1 MRRGRGG
8 AVAGGLLI
16 VGVLAGLAA
25 WLKTGPRLAHGNTH
39 GPGGSTDSD
48 IVRVVVAS
56 GLDST
61 AVYADGPAELVDL
74 GAPPGNRVLG
84 RAPRFRAWTLRDRE
98 GDVSASGPGLDR
110 PRRFDSLAVVPGDT
124 GTSVF
129 LEGRPYRGRAVLY
142 PVEGHG
148 LVVRSDV
155 PLEPYVAAVVSAE
168 LGPAGRGVEEAVK
181 ALAVAARTFALR
193 FSGRRDSLRADLLA
207 TGADQVYRGRLA
219 ERTRVTEW
227 TRSTAGELLLHDGQ
241 PVRAYYHAACGG
253 RTARPSD
260 LWERAGADY
269 LRSVPDTAPDGTAYC
284 RLAPLHRWERRWS
297 AGEMAAALASD
308 PDRPLRALSVRERSS
323 TDRVTAVEAVL
334 GSTAENDGI
343 DTLVVERDG
352 LLTLFPA
359 GEPGLPSTRFDLVR
373 SPPDADSVVVV
384 GRGSGHG
391 VGLCQWG
398 AIGRARTGQGYRQI
412 LRAYYPGT
420 EVGVPPESGVGTGS
434 APR

>member
-1 MRRGRGG
+1 MTVRGG
-8 AVAGGLLI
+8 ALAAAGGLLA

-25 WLKTGPRLAHGNTH
+25 WTESGSGDVG
-39 GPGGSTDSD
+39 GPGRAPDGDT
-48 IVRVVVAS
+48 VHVVVAS
-56 GLDST
+56 ELDST
-61 AVYADGPAELVDL
+61 VVYADGATELVDL
-74 GAPPGNRVLG
+74 GAEPGSRVLG
-84 RAPRFRAWTLRDRE
+84 RAPRFRAWTLRARE
-98 GDVSASGPGLDR
+98 GDVSASGPGLER
-110 PRRFDSLAVVPGDT
+110 PRRFDSVAVVARDT

-129 LEGRPYRGRAVLY
+129 LQGRPYRGRASLY

-168 LGPAGRGVEEAVK
+168 LGSAGRGAEEAVK
-181 ALAVAARTFALR
+181 ALAVAARTFAVR
-193 FSGRRDSLRADLLA
+193 FRGRRDSLRGDLLA

-219 ERTRVTEW
+219 ERPRVTGW
-227 TRSTAGELLLHDGQ
+227 TRSTAGELLLHDGA

-260 LWERAGADY
+260 LWDRAGAAY
-269 LRSVPDTAPDGTAYC
+269 LRSVADTAPDGSDYC
-284 RLAPLHRWERRWS
+284 RVAPLHRWERRWS
-297 AGEMAAALASD
+297 ADEFAAALA
-308 PDRPLRALSVRERSS
+308 PDSARPLRSLAVRDRSP
-323 TDRVTAVEAVL
+323 TGRVTALEAVV
-334 GSTAENDGI
+334 GAEAGGGA

-359 GEPGLPSTRFDLVR
+359 VEPGLPSTWFELVR
-373 SPPDADSVVVV
+373 SPPADDSVVVE

-398 AIGRARTGQGYRQI
+398 AIGRARGGQSYREI

-420 EVGVPPESGVGTGS
+420 EVSAATSGARS
-434 APR
+434 ARP